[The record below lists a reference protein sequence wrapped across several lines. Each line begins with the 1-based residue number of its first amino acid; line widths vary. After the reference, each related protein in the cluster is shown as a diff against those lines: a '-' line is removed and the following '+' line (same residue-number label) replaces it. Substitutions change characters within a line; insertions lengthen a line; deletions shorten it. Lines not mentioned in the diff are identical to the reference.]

1 MKNYN
6 DADILII
13 WTGQNDGATTSNISE
28 IIEKQKKM
36 IDYASTDKYVVLGLL
51 YSGDEVNNAMAD
63 AYGEHFLDV
72 RNALSTD
79 NSNTVSTDYKSD
91 SVHLN
96 ADGYTIVGE
105 QVYNKLI
112 ELGYTE

>member
-1 MKNYN
+1 MIEYANTENYLV
-6 DADILII
+6 I
-13 WTGQNDGATTSNISE
+13 
-28 IIEKQKKM
+28 
-36 IDYASTDKYVVLGLL
+36 GLL

-63 AYGEHFLDV
+63 TYGEHFLDV

-79 NSNTVSTDYKSD
+79 NSNNVSAEYKSD

-96 ADGYTIVGE
+96 AEGYTIVGE

-112 ELGYTE
+112 TLGYISE